1 MMAAGV
7 TCFVA
12 IDTSAK
18 WLTLAGLPTL
28 QIVFARYAGH
38 LALSALTYL
47 PRDGIGAMRSRRPG
61 LQLMR
66 SAFLLGSTVLNFA
79 ALAYLP
85 ITLTIT
91 IMFSMP
97 IVVTLLSVPLLG
109 ERVGPRRLGAVL
121 VGFLGVLVAVR
132 PWGATFHPAA
142 LLSVG
147 ALLCASLYFV
157 ATRRLA
163 GTESNATSQ
172 LWSSGLATAAMAP
185 LALGGW
191 VWPGTAAGW
200 AALLG
205 IGAFGMIGHSL
216 VTVAH
221 RFAGASIL
229 TPMVYLQLP
238 IAAVVGVAVFATP
251 PTAWTLAGGLVIVG
265 SGIYIWR
272 RER

>member
-1 MMAAGV
+1 MAAGV
-7 TCFVA
+7 ACFVG

-38 LALSALTYL
+38 LALSALAFL
-47 PRDGIGAMRSRRPG
+47 PRHGPGALRSRRPG

-66 SAFLLGSTVLNFA
+66 SAFLLGSTLLNFA
-79 ALAYLP
+79 ALAHLP

-91 IMFSMP
+91 IMFATP

-109 ERVGPRRLGAVL
+109 ERVGPRRLAAVG
-121 VGFLGVLVAVR
+121 VGFAGVLIAMR
-132 PWGATFHPAA
+132 PWGVGFHPAA

-147 ALLCASLYFV
+147 ALTCASLYFL

-172 LWSSGLATAAMAP
+172 LWSSGLATAVVAP
-185 LALGGW
+185 FALSAWTWPETALG
-191 VWPGTAAGW
+191 W
-200 AALLG
+200 AVLLG
-205 IGAFGMIGHSL
+205 IGAFGVTGHSL

-221 RFAGASIL
+221 RFAGASVL
-229 TPMVYLQLP
+229 APVAYLQLP
-238 IAAVVGVAVFATP
+238 FATVVGIAVFATP
-251 PTAWTLAGGLVIVG
+251 PTPWTLAGGLVIVT
-265 SGIYIWR
+265 SGLYIWR